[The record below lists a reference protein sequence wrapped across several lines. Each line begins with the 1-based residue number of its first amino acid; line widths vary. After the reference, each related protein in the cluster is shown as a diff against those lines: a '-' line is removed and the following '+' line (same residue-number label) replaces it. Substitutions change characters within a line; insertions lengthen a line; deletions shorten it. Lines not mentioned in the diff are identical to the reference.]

1 MRYHYDARQ
10 FLPFEEIMDTLLHEL
25 CHIVFGPHDG
35 NFHNLWNEL
44 RDEHQTL
51 LMKGYTGEG
60 FLGQGKKLGGQRVPL
75 DEMRRNARKA
85 AEKRH
90 AATKPSNGGHRLG
103 GSRPVQRGVD
113 MRKVI
118 ADAASRRI
126 SITDGCA
133 SGTANAGTLVDQ
145 QAQNGFR
152 TTAEQDDA
160 NDWAIAQALQ
170 DLMYQEEMQ
179 RLGAPTGNGGLAWD
193 PENGL
198 SVDNYPAQPPR
209 PPGSSTTQP
218 GGYYDKN
225 GVQLNDERD
234 SAWKSNGKGGYYM
247 PEHPENEPS
256 KKARPIRSMT
266 QTPQERPISRLVTQS
281 SSRPSNPK
289 SSSSSRT
296 PSNFQPHGEDQR
308 RNKSLP
314 PTPLPSST
322 PDPPLQPLPPSQ
334 QNPHI
339 PPPDHWSCPTCTLD
353 NPLAHLA
360 CSICTTEQPPQ
371 PIPEHR
377 RFASSSSSSSSIP
390 NLPRP
395 PPRTDLRRQG
405 GGEVTTPFEPARGRL
420 GWNCLVCGTFMER
433 EWWTCS
439 CCGSMKAES

>member
-1 MRYHYDARQ
+1 MKEIDAHFDAYEHLKHLPREKEALHMLRKAASMVKPIMRKRGWKVKTLCEFLPESARLLGLNVNRTERILVRMRYHYDARQ

-44 RDEHQTL
+44 REEHQTL

-90 AATKPSNGGHRLG
+90 AASKPSNGGHRLG

-198 SVDNYPAQPPR
+198 SVDNYPAQPPC
-209 PPGSSTTQP
+209 PPGSGTTQP
-218 GGYYDKN
+218 GG
-225 GVQLNDERD
+225 LEIE
-234 SAWKSNGKGGYYM
+234 W
-247 PEHPENEPS
+247 E
-256 KKARPIRSMT
+256 
-266 QTPQERPISRLVTQS
+266 
-281 SSRPSNPK
+281 
-289 SSSSSRT
+289 
-296 PSNFQPHGEDQR
+296 
-308 RNKSLP
+308 
-314 PTPLPSST
+314 
-322 PDPPLQPLPPSQ
+322 
-334 QNPHI
+334 
-339 PPPDHWSCPTCTLD
+339 
-353 NPLAHLA
+353 
-360 CSICTTEQPPQ
+360 
-371 PIPEHR
+371 
-377 RFASSSSSSSSIP
+377 
-390 NLPRP
+390 
-395 PPRTDLRRQG
+395 
-405 GGEVTTPFEPARGRL
+405 GRL
-420 GWNCLVCGTFMER
+420 LRARTSR
-433 EWWTCS
+433 E
-439 CCGSMKAES
+439 